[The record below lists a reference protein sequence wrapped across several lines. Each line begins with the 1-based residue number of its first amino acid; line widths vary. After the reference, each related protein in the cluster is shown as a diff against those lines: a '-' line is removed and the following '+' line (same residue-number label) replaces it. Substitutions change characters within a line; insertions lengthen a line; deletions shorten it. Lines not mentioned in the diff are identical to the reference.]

1 QFIIENYFF
10 SHTTHNKMFK
20 FVTIFATLL
29 LAATVSAGLVSTHHV
44 VQEPA
49 LAKVGHIVH
58 SSPSAVS
65 HQSITQ
71 VHGKTSVVQPILAPV
86 VKTTV
91 HAAPVVV
98 KTVQPAVSVVKTVHT
113 PVVHTYHAAPIVHT
127 VPVVHSAPVLSVHH
141 H

>member
-1 QFIIENYFF
+1 
-10 SHTTHNKMFK
+10 M
-20 FVTIFATLL
+20 L
-29 LAATVSAGLVSTHHV
+29 LASTVYGGLVSTHHV
-44 VQEPA
+44 VHEPA

-86 VKTTV
+86 VKTTAV

-113 PVVHTYHAAPIVHT
+113 PVVHTYHAAPIVHSHA
-127 VPVVHSAPVLSVHH
+127 VPVVHVHH